1 MTAAAILAPLR
12 DLAVSE
18 SEAIERA
25 FTASGDGLA
34 ALRSRT
40 ALADRLVLT
49 LYGHSFSEAFGG
61 ALARVDGLCLVALGG
76 YGRRDLYPHSDI
88 DLLFLCGTSRA
99 EAAAREPAAGVAR
112 HLWDLGWRTSL
123 TSRTLAECERFEPGN
138 PEFTFSLL
146 DCRYLAGDAGLF
158 TDLRDGVLPGLA
170 VQESGALVRSLSEM
184 SAARHARFGH
194 TIYHLEPNLKDGPGG
209 LRDYQVAGWLDLLRE
224 LARHRRWPSRDPDAP
239 EPLGPDAARAHSFY
253 CPARVFLHYRS
264 GRDDNRLT
272 WELQD
277 EAAARGIGLPAGN
290 SCTAEEWMRSY
301 FHHARDIFALACLR
315 LEEAA
320 AARPSL
326 YTAFRDWRSRLANAD
341 FYVLRGRVQPRMPAA
356 LEDPGVL
363 LGLFEFVARHGLAP
377 GAEAEGAVEQ
387 SAARLAAACGASS
400 SPFDAWPQFRRILV
414 LPHAAAA
421 LRSMHR
427 LGVLDALFPEFRAI
441 EALVVRDLY
450 HRYTVDEH
458 TFLTI
463 ENVHA
468 LPQATA
474 DAERRLAEIYSELEQ
489 PELLFLAL
497 LFHDV
502 GKGLAADDHVQA
514 SVGAVEG
521 VLARL
526 HLSAGERDTVR
537 FLIRRH
543 LEMSSTLLHR
553 DIFDPETVR
562 AFAESIGSAE
572 RLKLLCLFTF
582 ADIKSVNP
590 EALTPWKAEMLWRLY
605 AAAANDLVR
614 GVDDRR
620 VTPAADLAR
629 IEQIEKTLAPGIS
642 LEEVAAFLEGFPRR
656 YVETHSPAEIGAHL
670 SAARRLQD
678 SAAELR
684 LEPRGH
690 SMELT
695 VITRDRPRLFAR
707 LSGALAGWGMNILK
721 ADAYANRAG
730 VVVDTF
736 RFADPFRTLEL
747 NAIEIERFLAEIRDI
762 LTGAA
767 SLQTLLDR
775 RTRRG
780 APLRPKSQISAEV
793 RFDNSYSSHS
803 TVLEIVARD
812 RPGLL
817 YEIGAALADAGFN
830 IEVAL
835 IDTQG
840 EKAIDVFYLT
850 LNGGKLESS
859 HQDELRE
866 VLLKRLEA

>member
-1 MTAAAILAPLR
+1 MSDSAILTTLR
-12 DLAVSE
+12 NLSVSE
-18 SEAIERA
+18 SEAIERE
-25 FTASGDGLA
+25 FTASGEGPA
-34 ALRSRT
+34 ALRART
-40 ALADRLVLT
+40 ALADRIVLA
-49 LYGHSFSEAFGG
+49 LYGDSFWEAFGG
-61 ALARVDGLCLVALGG
+61 ALARADGLCLIALGG
-76 YGRRDLYPHSDI
+76 YGCRALYPHSDI

-99 EAAAREPAAGVAR
+99 EAAAKEPAAAVAR
-112 HLWDLGWRTSL
+112 HLWDLGWRAAI
-123 TSRTLAECERFEPGN
+123 TSRTLSECERFEPGN

-146 DCRYLAGDAGLF
+146 DCRYLTGDAGLF

-170 VQESGALVRSLSEM
+170 AQESGALVRSLSELA
-184 SAARHARFGH
+184 AARHARFGN
-194 TIYHLEPNLKDGPGG
+194 TIYHLEPNLKDSPGG
-209 LRDYQVAGWLDLLRE
+209 LRDFQVTGWLELLGE
-224 LARHRRWPSRDPDAP
+224 LTRHRRWPTRDAAAP
-239 EPLGPDAARAHSFY
+239 ESLGEDAARAFAFY
-253 CPARVFLHYRS
+253 CAARVFLHYRT

-277 EAAARGIGLPAGN
+277 EAAARGIGHAGGK
-290 SCTAEEWMRSY
+290 SCTAEEWMRAY
-301 FHHARDIFALACLR
+301 FRHARNVFALAGQR
-315 LEEAA
+315 LDKAA

-341 FYVLRGRVQPRMPAA
+341 FYVLRGRVLPRQPAA
-356 LEDPGVL
+356 LEDPAVM
-363 LGLFEFVARHGLAP
+363 LGLFEFEARHGLAL
-377 GAEAEGAVEQ
+377 GAEAEKAVEQ
-387 SAARLAAACGASS
+387 FVPRLAAAVAASGKR
-400 SPFDAWPQFRRILV
+400 FDPWPQFRRILV

-427 LGVLDALFPEFRAI
+427 LGVLDTLFPEFRAI
-441 EALVVRDLY
+441 EALVIRDLY

-458 TFLTI
+458 TLLAI
-463 ENVHA
+463 ENLHG
-468 LPQATA
+468 LPRPAS
-474 DAERRLAEIYSELEQ
+474 DAERRLAEIFSELEQ

-502 GKGLAADDHVQA
+502 GKGLSADDHVQA
-514 SVGAVEG
+514 SLDAVEG
-521 VLARL
+521 VFPRL
-526 HLSAGERDTVR
+526 QLPEGEREIVR

-543 LEMSSTLLHR
+543 LDMSATLLRR
-553 DIFDPETVR
+553 DIFDSETVR
-562 AFAESIGSAE
+562 AFAETIGSVE
-572 RLKLLCLFTF
+572 HLKLLCLFTY

-590 EALTPWKAEMLWRLY
+590 EGLTPWKAEMLWRLY

-620 VTPAADLAR
+620 VAADTDLAR
-629 IEQIEKTLAPGIS
+629 IEQISKTLALGIPR
-642 LEEVAAFLEGFPRR
+642 EETAAFLEGFPHR
-656 YVETHSPAEIGAHL
+656 YIETHSPAEIGAHL
-670 SAARRLQD
+670 AAAGRLNG
-678 SAAELR
+678 SPAEMR

-690 SMELT
+690 SIELT

-730 VVVDTF
+730 IAVDTF

-767 SLQTLLDR
+767 SLQALLDR

-780 APLRPKSQISAEV
+780 TPLRPKSQISAEV

-850 LNGGKLESS
+850 LDGRKLEAP